1 MTMGSFDKGT
11 MDKAREN
18 LEETVVLALPEG
30 ANKLE
35 EFDVGRQANM
45 LGVEQGKKPGLRL
58 CAGRR

>member
-1 MTMGSFDKGT
+1 

-45 LGVEQGKKPGLRL
+45 LGVEQGEKPELPSYR
-58 CAGRR
+58 